1 MTRTLLAL
9 ALVSLALLQP
19 AVNAEVIIKK
29 DARRTILLKHTDGAQ
44 HNLCVGELEEKMQAY
59 AAKNFRSADLF
70 LNKYDGNAD
79 GIAQDA
85 EILQGMV
92 DAGVSKDCQ
101 HAEYIELHDDQVRAE
116 L

>member
-1 MTRTLLAL
+1 
-9 ALVSLALLQP
+9 P
-19 AVNAEVIIKK
+19 
-29 DARRTILLKHTDGAQ
+29 
-44 HNLCVGELEEKMQAY
+44 
-59 AAKNFRSADLF
+59 LF
-70 LNKYDGNAD
+70 DKYDGNAD